1 MTNAFASVR
10 RVASAT
16 LIAAALV
23 SPIAFTGCGETT
35 INRTDPNAV
44 RDLSGNWN
52 ATDSQQVASMVIADI
67 TTDPWLEKFR
77 EKNGRDPVVK
87 VGKVVN
93 RSTEDISTR
102 IFTNDIRR
110 ALRKTGKV
118 DVVASTEETAQARDE
133 RKDQDVNASAET
145 RKESFQ
151 ESGADFLL
159 EGAIEVQHDQA
170 GNEKQKFYAVDMNL
184 TELKTQKL
192 VYEAPPVK
200 IAKDINR
207 SKYK

>member
-1 MTNAFASVR
+1 MI
-10 RVASAT
+10 AT
-16 LIAAALV
+16 AARAALIAAVIA
-23 SPIAFTGCGETT
+23 SPLAVIGCGETT
-35 INRTDPNAV
+35 VHRTDPNAV

-52 ATDSQQVASMVIADI
+52 ATDSQETATSMIADI
-67 TTDPWLEKFR
+67 TADAWLDKFR

-93 RSTEDISTR
+93 RSTEDIATK

-118 DVVASTEETAQARDE
+118 DVVASTDETSQARDE

-151 ESGADFLL
+151 ETGADLLL
-159 EGAIEVQHDQA
+159 EGSIEVQHDQA
-170 GNEKQKFYAVDMNL
+170 GDEKQKFYSVDLSL
-184 TELKTQKL
+184 TDIKTQKL
-192 VYEAPPVK
+192 LWDGNHKV
-200 IAKDINR
+200 AKDVER
-207 SKYK
+207 AKYK

>member
-1 MTNAFASVR
+1 MSPARTLLASLALGSALL
-10 RVASAT
+10 VA
-16 LIAAALV
+16 
-23 SPIAFTGCGETT
+23 GCGETT
-35 INRTDPNAV
+35 VNRTDPNAV

-52 ATDSQQVASMVIADI
+52 ATDSQQVASTIIADV

-77 EKNGRDPVVK
+77 EKNGRDPVIK

-93 RSTEDISTR
+93 RSTEDISTKV
-102 IFTNDIRR
+102 FTNEIRR

-118 DVVASTEETAQARDE
+118 EVVASSDESAQARDE
-133 RKDQDVNASAET
+133 RKDQDINSSAET

-151 ESGADFLL
+151 ETGADFLM

-170 GNEKQKFYAVDMNL
+170 GAEKQKFYSVDMTL
-184 TELKTQKL
+184 TDIKTQKL
-192 VYEAPPVK
+192 VYEAAPVK